1 MVSGKRKSTDCINAT
16 GEIAHGLAVAA
27 GGGRISRITKAQP
40 CIFKHRSNSK
50 ERRLQAVQEAN
61 MKKLA
66 LECRECKKEEWQNE
80 IEGEIT
86 QVRLSPFFTPC

>member
-1 MVSGKRKSTDCINAT
+1 MVAGKRKSADRINAT
-16 GEIAHGLAVAA
+16 GEIEHGLLVAD
-27 GGGRISRITKAQP
+27 GVGRISRISEAQP
-40 CIFKHRSNSK
+40 CIFKHRSNIK
-50 ERRLQAVQEAN
+50 ERQLEAVQEAN

-80 IEGEIT
+80 IEAEII